1 MKYYT
6 VETVAMSIDPNRDY
20 TTEEIAGLYRDYLSN
35 LDGTVEF
42 YRDID
47 AALARYKEIDNGVIN
62 INRGSATILVVTEVY
77 GWEVPWGVPLGID
90 EGDIRDPA
98 GFRGHPTDLDI
109 ECLGVIK
116 PQDTVKRIHTWL
128 NLYKQRKAG
137 K

>member
-6 VETVAMSIDPNRDY
+6 VETLAMSIDPNRDY
-20 TTEEIAGLYRDYLSN
+20 TVKEIEGLYQDYLSN

-47 AALARYKEIDNGVIN
+47 AALARYKEIDQGVIEH
-62 INRGSATILVVTEVY
+62 GPAAILVIAEVY
-77 GWEVPWGVPLGID
+77 GWEAPRGIG
-90 EGDIRDPA
+90 ERDPA
-98 GFRGHPTDLDI
+98 GFRGHPTDLDV

-116 PQDTVKRIHTWL
+116 PENTVKHIHKL
-128 NLYKQRKAG
+128 LKLYRQRKAG

>member
-6 VETVAMSIDPNRDY
+6 VETLAMSIDPNRDY
-20 TTEEIAGLYRDYLSN
+20 TTEEIAGLYRDYLCN

-42 YRDID
+42 Y
-47 AALARYKEIDNGVIN
+47 ATAEGALENALARYGEIDQGVIEH
-62 INRGSATILVVTEVY
+62 GPAAILVIAEVY
-77 GWEVPWGVPLGID
+77 GWEAPLEIG

-98 GFRGHPTDLDI
+98 GFRGHPTDLDV

-116 PQDTVKRIHTWL
+116 PENTVKCIQKML
-128 NLYKQRKAG
+128 KLYKQRKVG

>member
-6 VETVAMSIDPNRDY
+6 VETLAMSIDPNRDY
-20 TTEEIAGLYRDYLSN
+20 TIEEIAGLYSDYLCN

-47 AALARYKEIDNGVIN
+47 AALARYKEINQGVIEH
-62 INRGSATILVVTEVY
+62 GPAAILVIAEVY
-77 GWEVPWGVPLGID
+77 GWEAPREIG
-90 EGDIRDPA
+90 ERDPA
-98 GFRGHPTDLDI
+98 GFRGHPTDLDV

-116 PQDTVKRIHTWL
+116 PENAVKCIHKML
-128 NLYKQRKAG
+128 KLYRQHKAG

>member
-6 VETVAMSIDPNRDY
+6 VETLAMSIDPNRDY
-20 TTEEIAGLYRDYLSN
+20 TIEEIAGLYSEYLCN

-47 AALARYKEIDNGVIN
+47 AALARYKEIDVGVIN
-62 INRGSATILVVTEVY
+62 VNRGSVTILVIAEVY
-77 GWEVPWGVPLGID
+77 GWEAPQGIG

-98 GFRGHPTDLDI
+98 GFRGHPTGCDI
-109 ECLGVIK
+109 ECLGLIK
-116 PQDTVKRIHTWL
+116 PENTVKLIHKML
-128 NLYKQRKAG
+128 KLYRQRKAG

>member
-6 VETVAMSIDPNRDY
+6 VETLAMSIDPNQDY
-20 TTEEIAGLYRDYLSN
+20 AIEEIAGLYSDYLSN

-47 AALARYKEIDNGVIN
+47 AALARYKEIDQGVIEH
-62 INRGSATILVVTEVY
+62 GPAAILVITEVY
-77 GWEVPWGVPLGID
+77 GWEAPQGIG
-90 EGDIRDPA
+90 EGDIRDPV
-98 GFRGHPTDLDI
+98 GFRGHPTDCDI

-128 NLYKQRKAG
+128 KAYRQRRAG

>member
-6 VETVAMSIDPNRDY
+6 VETLAMSIDPNRNY
-20 TTEEIAGLYRDYLSN
+20 TAMEIEGLYQDYLSN

-47 AALARYKEIDNGVIN
+47 AALARYKEIDQGVIEH
-62 INRGSATILVVTEVY
+62 GPAAILVIAEVY
-77 GWEVPWGVPLGID
+77 GWEAPREIG
-90 EGDIRDPA
+90 ERDPA
-98 GFRGHPTDLDI
+98 GFRGHPTDLDV

-116 PQDTVKRIHTWL
+116 PENAVKCIHKML
-128 NLYKQRKAG
+128 KLYRQHKAG

>member
-6 VETVAMSIDPNRDY
+6 VETLAMSIDPNRNY
-20 TTEEIAGLYRDYLSN
+20 TAMEIEGLYQDYLSN

-47 AALARYKEIDNGVIN
+47 AALARYKEIDQGVIEH
-62 INRGSATILVVTEVY
+62 GPAAILVIAEVY
-77 GWEVPWGVPLGID
+77 GWEAPREIG
-90 EGDIRDPA
+90 ERDPA
-98 GFRGHPTDLDI
+98 GFRGHPTDCDI

-116 PQDTVKRIHTWL
+116 PENTVKYIHKML
-128 NLYKQRKAG
+128 KLYRQHKAG

>member
-6 VETVAMSIDPNRDY
+6 VETLAMSIDPNRDY
-20 TTEEIAGLYRDYLSN
+20 TTEEIAGLYSDYLCN

-47 AALARYKEIDNGVIN
+47 AALARYNEIEQGVIEHDP
-62 INRGSATILVVTEVY
+62 AAILVIAEVY
-77 GWEVPWGVPLGID
+77 GWEAPLEIG
-90 EGDIRDPA
+90 EGDIRDPV
-98 GFRGHPTDLDI
+98 GFRGHPADLDV

-116 PQDTVKRIHTWL
+116 PENTVEHIHKML
-128 NLYKQRKAG
+128 KLYKQRKAG

>member
-6 VETVAMSIDPNRDY
+6 VETLAMSIDPNRDY
-20 TTEEIAGLYRDYLSN
+20 TIEEIAGLYSDYLCN
-35 LDGTVEF
+35 LDGAVEF

-47 AALARYKEIDNGVIN
+47 TALARYKEIDNGIIN
-62 INRGSATILVVTEVY
+62 INRGSVTILVITEVY
-77 GWEVPWGVPLGID
+77 GWEAPLEID

-98 GFRGHPTDLDI
+98 GFRGHPADCDI

-128 NLYKQRKAG
+128 KAYRQHRTG

>member
-6 VETVAMSIDPNRDY
+6 VETLAMSIDPNRDY
-20 TTEEIAGLYRDYLSN
+20 TTEEIAWLYSDYLCN

-47 AALARYKEIDNGVIN
+47 SALARYKEIDQGVIEH
-62 INRGSATILVVTEVY
+62 GPAAILVITEVY
-77 GWEVPWGVPLGID
+77 GWEAPQGIG
-90 EGDIRDPA
+90 ERDPA
-98 GFRGHPTDLDI
+98 GFRGHPTDLDV

-116 PQDTVKRIHTWL
+116 PENTVKRIHKML
-128 NLYKQRKAG
+128 KAYRQHRTG

>member
-6 VETVAMSIDPNRDY
+6 IETIAMSIDPNRDY
-20 TTEEIAGLYRDYLSN
+20 TIEEIAGLYSDYLCN

-47 AALARYKEIDNGVIN
+47 AALARYKEIDQGVIEH
-62 INRGSATILVVTEVY
+62 GPAVILVITEVY
-77 GWEVPWGVPLGID
+77 GWEAPREIGG
-90 EGDIRDPA
+90 RDPA
-98 GFRGHPTDLDI
+98 GFRGHPTDLDV

-116 PQDTVKRIHTWL
+116 PENTVKHIHKML
-128 NLYKQRKAG
+128 KLYKQHKAG

>member
-6 VETVAMSIDPNRDY
+6 VETLAMSIDPNRNY
-20 TTEEIAGLYRDYLSN
+20 TIEEIAGLYSDYLCN

-42 YRDID
+42 YADID

-62 INRGSATILVVTEVY
+62 VNRGSATILVIAEVY
-77 GWEVPWGVPLGID
+77 GWEAPRGMG
-90 EGDIRDPA
+90 EGDIRDPV
-98 GFRGHPTDLDI
+98 GFRGHPTDRDI

-116 PQDTVKRIHTWL
+116 PENTVKHIHKIL
-128 NLYKQRKAG
+128 KAYRQHRTG

>member
-6 VETVAMSIDPNRDY
+6 VETLAMSIDPNRDY
-20 TTEEIAGLYRDYLSN
+20 TIEEIAGLYSDYLCN

-47 AALARYKEIDNGVIN
+47 SALARYKEIDQGVIEH
-62 INRGSATILVVTEVY
+62 GPAAILVITEVY
-77 GWEVPWGVPLGID
+77 GWEAPQGIG
-90 EGDIRDPA
+90 ERDPA

-116 PQDTVKRIHTWL
+116 PVNTIKHIQKMFK
-128 NLYKQRKAG
+128 LYKQHKAG

>member
-6 VETVAMSIDPNRDY
+6 VETLAMSIDPNRDY
-20 TTEEIAGLYRDYLSN
+20 TIEEIAGLYSDYLSN

-42 YRDID
+42 YTT
-47 AALARYKEIDNGVIN
+47 AEGALENALARYKEIDQGVIEH
-62 INRGSATILVVTEVY
+62 GPAVILVIAEVY
-77 GWEVPWGVPLGID
+77 GWEAPLGIG

-98 GFRGHPTDLDI
+98 AFRGHPTDRDI

-116 PQDTVKRIHTWL
+116 PESTVKRIQKML
-128 NLYKQRKAG
+128 KLYKQHKAG

>member
-6 VETVAMSIDPNRDY
+6 VETLAMSIDPNRDY
-20 TTEEIAGLYRDYLSN
+20 TTEEIAGLYRDYLCN

-47 AALARYKEIDNGVIN
+47 AALARYKEIDNGIISV
-62 INRGSATILVVTEVY
+62 NRGSVAILVITEVY
-77 GWEVPWGVPLGID
+77 GWEAPLEIAD
-90 EGDIRDPA
+90 GDIRDPA
-98 GFRGHPTDLDI
+98 GFRGHPTGCDV

-116 PQDTVKRIHTWL
+116 PENTVKHIQKIL
-128 NLYKQRKAG
+128 KLYKQHKAG

>member
-6 VETVAMSIDPNRDY
+6 VETLAMSIDPNRDY
-20 TTEEIAGLYRDYLSN
+20 TVKEIEGLYKDYLCN

-42 YRDID
+42 YRDIE
-47 AALARYKEIDNGVIN
+47 AALAREIG
-62 INRGSATILVVTEVY
+62 
-77 GWEVPWGVPLGID
+77 

-98 GFRGHPTDLDI
+98 GFRGHPTDCDI

-116 PQDTVKRIHTWL
+116 PENTVKHIHKL
-128 NLYKQRKAG
+128 LKLYKQRKAG

>member
-6 VETVAMSIDPNRDY
+6 VETLAMSIDPNRDY
-20 TTEEIAGLYRDYLSN
+20 TIEEIAELYRDYLSN

-62 INRGSATILVVTEVY
+62 INRGSATILVITEVY
-77 GWEVPWGVPLGID
+77 GWEAPLEIG

-116 PQDTVKRIHTWL
+116 PEDSVKHIQKMFK
-128 NLYKQRKAG
+128 LYKQRKAG